1 MWSNLVTQG
10 TKEETHEDG
19 STNTDNAR
27 GPDFFL
33 GKRESSTDLGKKRSD
48 GEPDEKG
55 NEETQPREVEGSHVR
70 AGEAAKLDL
79 GGSVILIR
87 VDVKG
92 VGVVLLPFGL

>member
-1 MWSNLVTQG
+1 MVPPTLTMLEVQISL
-10 TKEETHEDG
+10 D
-19 STNTDNAR
+19 
-27 GPDFFL
+27 
-33 GKRESSTDLGKKRSD
+33 KRESSTDLGKKRSD

-92 VGVVLLPFGL
+92 VFGL